1 MTKPVLQDGETAV
14 CQGAH
19 AAIAAELQAVAP
31 EVAQSLAEFFAV
43 LADPNRLR
51 LLSLLAQSE
60 LCVGDLAQAIGLS
73 ESAVSHQL
81 RSLRNL
87 RLVSYRKQG
96 RHVYYRLQDHHIVA
110 LYQNA
115 LDHLQECPE

>member
-1 MTKPVLQDGETAV
+1 MVRPALSVAENSR

-19 AAIAAELQAVAP
+19 QPLAVDLQALEPAT
-31 EVAQSLAEFFAV
+31 AQSLAEFFAV

-51 LLSLLAQSE
+51 ILSLLAQAE
-60 LCVGDLAQAIGLS
+60 LCVGDLAQAIALS

-115 LDHLQECPE
+115 IAHLQECGD

>member
-1 MTKPVLQDGETAV
+1 MTKPVLQDGETVV
-14 CQGAH
+14 CQGTH
-19 AAIAAELQAVAP
+19 AAIASELQAIAP

-51 LLSLLAQSE
+51 LLSLLARSE
-60 LCVGDLAQAIGLS
+60 LCVGDLAQAIGVS

-96 RHVYYRLQDHHIVA
+96 RHVYYQLQDHHIVA

-115 LDHLQECPE
+115 LDHLQECR

>member
-1 MTKPVLQDGETAV
+1 MAQLLPHAEDAG
-14 CQGAH
+14 CQGGHQPLA
-19 AAIAAELQAVAP
+19 LPWQALEPVT
-31 EVAQSLAEFFAV
+31 AQALAEFFAV

-51 LLSLLAQSE
+51 ILSLLAQTE
-60 LCVGDLAQAIGLS
+60 LCVGDLAQAIDLS

-115 LDHLQECPE
+115 IAHLQECNS

>member
-1 MTKPVLQDGETAV
+1 MVKSALQDGEAAV
-14 CQGAH
+14 CRGVH
-19 AAIAAELQAVAP
+19 AIASELQAVEPAI
-31 EVAQSLAEFFAV
+31 AQSLAEFFAV

-60 LCVGDLAQAIGLS
+60 LCVGDLAQAIGVS

-115 LDHLQECPE
+115 LDHLQECR

>member
-1 MTKPVLQDGETAV
+1 MTKPVLQDGETV
-14 CQGAH
+14 VSQGTH
-19 AAIAAELQAVAP
+19 AAIASELQAIAP

-51 LLSLLAQSE
+51 LLSLLARSE
-60 LCVGDLAQAIGLS
+60 LSVGDLAQAIGVS

-96 RHVYYRLQDHHIVA
+96 RHVYYQLQDHHIVA

-115 LDHLQECPE
+115 LDHLQESR